1 MAESVIICQRDY
13 IIIVFMTSKFVYL
26 VGDITPKIHVKIHT
40 LNLISD
46 RPSLKYSFSNT
57 SSTRF
62 CHLSLTNTSN
72 GIRHINLPF
81 AKLVVS
87 TSACFWVYLK
97 ICAQLS
103 RPLRLCSLP
112 CSVWA
117 LATYIQYCQKLPH
130 SVFVIC
136 HGAPPVS
143 SEGGILSREIMKGSN
158 GRSCQLTHQI

>member
-1 MAESVIICQRDY
+1 M
-13 IIIVFMTSKFVYL
+13 YL
-26 VGDITPKIHVKIHT
+26 WPPNLCTLLTILLQKYTLKDVLKIHS
-40 LNLISD
+40 LNVFSD
-46 RPSLKYSFSNT
+46 RPSLKHSFSNT

-72 GIRHINLPF
+72 GIRHMNLPF

-87 TSACFWVYLK
+87 TSACLWVSLK
-97 ICAQLS
+97 ICAQVS

-130 SVFVIC
+130 SAFVIC

-143 SEGGILSREIMKGSN
+143 SEGGILSRGIMKGSN